1 MLILRGFLIYYRL
14 KTGYFEGVNH
24 QNTIMHISSFGVL
37 VSLIA
42 YLIFPQHV
50 FAQIPKEDNKQIVFN
65 IQNEIVVMDG
75 LFVVNKQAS
84 EIIKLPETP
93 VIKDHALISINDP
106 STPATEPTT
115 KNENKDKK
123 PKPRT
128 NTMALAKKTISTP
141 TGTPEIPKKNG
152 PVVITPGKEYQ
163 VVATAYSSTVDQ
175 TDNSPFITASGTHV
189 HDGTLAANFLKFGT
203 KVTIPDIYGD
213 RIFTVEDRMRD
224 NHKVDVWFSSRE
236 QALKFGV
243 KRTRIVLV
251 N

>member
-1 MLILRGFLIYYRL
+1 
-14 KTGYFEGVNH
+14 
-24 QNTIMHISSFGVL
+24 MHISSFGVL

-50 FAQIPKEDNKQIVFN
+50 FAQTPKEDNKHVVFN
-65 IQNEIVVMDG
+65 IQNEIVMVDG
-75 LFVVNKQAS
+75 LLVVNKQAS

-93 VIKDHALISINDP
+93 IIKEHALVSVNNP
-106 STPATEPTT
+106 VTPIIESDT
-115 KNENKDKK
+115 KNKNNDKTA
-123 PKPRT
+123 KPRA
-128 NTMALAKKTISTP
+128 NTIVAAKKTLNASA
-141 TGTPEIPKKNG
+141 GTPEIPKQNG
-152 PVVITPGKEYQ
+152 PVVITPGKEYH

-175 TDNSPFITASGTHV
+175 TDSSPFITASGTHV
-189 HDGTLAANFLKFGT
+189 RDGTLAANFLKFGT
-203 KVTIPDIYGD
+203 RVTIPDIYGD

-224 NHKVDVWFSSRE
+224 NHKIDVWFSSRE